1 MRFLSPD
8 KLEWLKKLKAR
19 DISGVVVFG
28 DVHGNITQETVE
40 SLTLRWD
47 TVRTSQH
54 ELAWL
59 NWRTRLSDFVGR
71 NDVKTEV
78 IDWAKQEGAGVLARF
93 VTGEGGVGKT
103 RLAAEI
109 ADELRK
115 EGWAAGFVNLRS
127 PGAYFANKSGTLILI
142 DYPEELREG
151 VRALLENLSR
161 VETKHR
167 IRLLFLSRRG
177 WDIWEQEIAR
187 ADGAITY
194 FDREP
199 VELQLLA
206 GDAPY
211 KAFQSA
217 QQRLADK
224 KKIKPNVIT
233 EDSFDEWLGTA
244 DIHQRP
250 LFIAA
255 AAIHSVLHPDVSVVT
270 LSGPEVIDALVG
282 REHAR
287 LADEG
292 VAVGLNSEAL
302 PRLASFAAIRGDLS
316 GADLTNL
323 AQMTE
328 LDLGLPPP
336 NEVVDAVRNSGRLE
350 NDVFPAPTPDILA
363 AALVVT
369 VFGRVPARAPDWLW
383 TAISDDVAGGLE
395 RLGRLTHD
403 TEIVLGLHAHRL
415 SNWLV
420 SAFEGHPARCLHAVP
435 FVSEAILPVGLM
447 PLDVAVWKTLADVV
461 DDDVQKS
468 ARFTNLSVARASV
481 GDNAGALEAIREA
494 VEICRRLAAASPAR
508 YEPDLAGSLINLS
521 NGLSAVGDAPAA
533 LEASREAV
541 EIFRR
546 LAAAS
551 PARYEPELAS
561 SLNNLSIRLSEGGD
575 APAALEAIREAVEI
589 RRRLAEA
596 SPTRYGQDL
605 ASSLNSLSNRLVA
618 VGDAPAA
625 LEAIRETLELYR
637 RLAAASPARY
647 EPNLAVSLNNLSA
660 DLSVVGDTPAALEAV
675 REAVDI
681 FRRLAAASPARYEP
695 DLALSLSVLS
705 DRLEEAGEIESAIEA
720 TDEAIHLMRPYAER
734 YPESEHGRRYRKMQE
749 DLARL
754 TDGDNRGVSDEP
766 L

>member
-250 LFIAA
+250 LSPISQVNSIF
-255 AAIHSVLHPDVSVVT
+255 
-270 LSGPEVIDALVG
+270 DALRWRFCYKNQYV
-282 REHAR
+282 
-287 LADEG
+287 
-292 VAVGLNSEAL
+292 EAL
-302 PRLASFAAIRGDLS
+302 MEWFAWHTRWV
-316 GADLTNL
+316 N
-323 AQMTE
+323 
-328 LDLGLPPP
+328 
-336 NEVVDAVRNSGRLE
+336 RNGTAFGSIS
-350 NDVFPAPTPDILA
+350 TA
-363 AALVVT
+363 A
-369 VFGRVPARAPDWLW
+369 
-383 TAISDDVAGGLE
+383 
-395 RLGRLTHD
+395 
-403 TEIVLGLHAHRL
+403 
-415 SNWLV
+415 
-420 SAFEGHPARCLHAVP
+420 
-435 FVSEAILPVGLM
+435 
-447 PLDVAVWKTLADVV
+447 
-461 DDDVQKS
+461 
-468 ARFTNLSVARASV
+468 
-481 GDNAGALEAIREA
+481 
-494 VEICRRLAAASPAR
+494 
-508 YEPDLAGSLINLS
+508 
-521 NGLSAVGDAPAA
+521 
-533 LEASREAV
+533 
-541 EIFRR
+541 
-546 LAAAS
+546 
-551 PARYEPELAS
+551 
-561 SLNNLSIRLSEGGD
+561 
-575 APAALEAIREAVEI
+575 
-589 RRRLAEA
+589 
-596 SPTRYGQDL
+596 
-605 ASSLNSLSNRLVA
+605 
-618 VGDAPAA
+618 
-625 LEAIRETLELYR
+625 
-637 RLAAASPARY
+637 
-647 EPNLAVSLNNLSA
+647 
-660 DLSVVGDTPAALEAV
+660 
-675 REAVDI
+675 
-681 FRRLAAASPARYEP
+681 
-695 DLALSLSVLS
+695 
-705 DRLEEAGEIESAIEA
+705 
-720 TDEAIHLMRPYAER
+720 
-734 YPESEHGRRYRKMQE
+734 
-749 DLARL
+749 
-754 TDGDNRGVSDEP
+754 
-766 L
+766 